1 MTFED
6 LNLSKPLKNAV
17 QDLGFDTPTPIQVD
31 AFSPI
36 LSGKDLIGIA
46 QTGTG
51 KTLAYLLP
59 LLRNL
64 SYSEQKHPRILIVV
78 PTRELAVQVAHEA
91 EQLCAYMNVRIKAV
105 YGGVNINTQAIEFE
119 EGADVVV
126 STPGRLYDL
135 VLNRAISLKK
145 VQHFVID
152 EVDEILEQGF
162 RHQLVSLLELLPEKR
177 QNLMFSATMT
187 TEVKEILDDFFYE
200 PIVIETAPTGTPVE
214 NIEQLIY
221 EAPNFFTKLNLLKHL
236 LSEHA
241 EDMKKVLVFA
251 ASKKQ
256 ADIAHEKLDMVY
268 PEQVGVIHSN
278 KSQNYRLGVVDAL
291 QNGEYRIVVTTDIMA
306 RGIDVSDITHVIN
319 LNIPDVAENYMHRI
333 GRTGRA
339 NNSGK
344 AISFCTKDEKEYLKV
359 VEDLMGMKVP
369 LNKLPSNVEISE
381 DLLYEEQPKSASKN
395 LSTGSDHTPSGDAF
409 HAKKEKNSKVNQ
421 GGSYRRK
428 IKAKY
433 KKPKTRGQKRKK

>member
-1 MTFED
+1 MTFDD

-64 SYSEQKHPRILIVV
+64 SYSEQKHPRVLIVV
-78 PTRELAVQVAHEA
+78 PTRELSVQVAQEA

-119 EGADVVV
+119 EGADLVVA
-126 STPGRLYDL
+126 TPGRLYDL

-152 EVDEILEQGF
+152 EVDEMLEQGF
-162 RHQLVSLLELLPEKR
+162 RHQLVSLLELLPDKR

-187 TEVKEILDDFFYE
+187 TEVNEILDDFFYE
-200 PIVIETAPTGTPVE
+200 PIVIETAPTGTPVK

-236 LSEHA
+236 LSVRE
-241 EDMKKVLVFA
+241 EEMQKVLVFA

-256 ADIAHEKLDMVY
+256 ADIAHEKLEMIY
-268 PEQVGVIHSN
+268 PEKVGVIHSN
-278 KSQNYRLGVVDAL
+278 KSQNYRLGVVEAL
-291 QNGEYRIVVTTDIMA
+291 QNGDYRIVVTTDIMA

-339 NNSGK
+339 NNSGQ
-344 AISFCTKDEKEYLKV
+344 AISFCTKYEKEYLKV
-359 VEDLMGMKVP
+359 VEELMGMTVP
-369 LNKLPSNVEISE
+369 LEKLPSNIEIAE
-381 DLLYEEQPKSASKN
+381 ELLYEEQPKSASRN

-409 HAKKEKNSKVNQ
+409 HEKKDKNRKVNQ

-433 KKPKTRGQKRKK
+433 KKPKTRGQKRK

>member
-1 MTFED
+1 MTFDD
-6 LNLSKPLKNAV
+6 LNLSKPLKNAI

-36 LSGKDLIGIA
+36 MSGKDLIGIA

-51 KTLAYLLP
+51 KTLAYLMP

-64 SYSEQKHPRILIVV
+64 AFSEQKHPRILIVV
-78 PTRELAVQVAHEA
+78 PTRELSVQVAQEA
-91 EQLCAYMNVRIKAV
+91 EQLCAYMSVRIKAV

-119 EGADVVV
+119 DGADVVV

-152 EVDEILEQGF
+152 EVDEMLEQGF

-236 LSEHA
+236 LSVNE
-241 EDMKKVLVFA
+241 EEMQKVLVFA

-256 ADIAHEKLDMVY
+256 ADIAHEKLEMIY
-268 PEQVGVIHSN
+268 PEKVGVIHSN
-278 KSQNYRLGVVDAL
+278 KSQNYRLGVVEAL
-291 QNGEYRIVVTTDIMA
+291 QNGDYSIVVTTDIMA

-339 NNSGK
+339 NNSGQ

-359 VEDLMGMKVP
+359 VEELMGMTVP
-369 LNKLPSNVEISE
+369 LEKLPSNIEISE
-381 DLLYEEQPKSASKN
+381 ELLYEERPKDN
-395 LSTGSDHTPSGDAF
+395 QRNISTGANHTPSGDAF
-409 HAKKEKNSKVNQ
+409 HEKKDKNKKENQ

-433 KKPKTRGQKRKK
+433 KKPKTRGQKRK